1 MPSTSI
7 YGWSTP
13 AAADDNDVPTDL
25 ASLAGQ
31 IETTVD
37 GLTTF
42 AVARRLVKTDTQSVA
57 HSTYTSIVGWTGGT
71 GDPGNVVDGIT
82 YSNGV
87 FTVPTAGRY
96 LIGMGSYI
104 EDNATGDRIL
114 AFRHNGTLAE
124 ATFTA
129 RRGGTL
135 WIVKDCAAND
145 TLEIQVRQTSGVS
158 LLFGGSTNF
167 GWYQCARVA

>member
-37 GLTTF
+37 ELTTF
-42 AVARRLVKTDTQSVA
+42 AEARRLVKTDTQSVA
-57 HSTYTSIVGWTGGT
+57 HSTYTSIVGWTSGT
-71 GDPGNVVDGIT
+71 GDPGNVAGGIT
-82 YSNGV
+82 YASGV
-87 FTVPTAGRY
+87 FTVPTPGRY
-96 LIGMGSYI
+96 FIGMGSYL
-104 EDNATGDRIL
+104 EMNATGDRIL
-114 AFRHNGTLAE
+114 AFRHNGTLGE
-124 ATFTA
+124 AVFTA
-129 RRGGTL
+129 LRGGSL
-135 WIVKDCAAND
+135 WIMKDCAAND

-167 GWYQCARVA
+167 GWYQCGRVA

>member
-1 MPSTSI
+1 MPKTAKFL
-7 YGWSTP
+7 WPTP
-13 AAADDNDVPTDL
+13 ASVDPNDVPADTARL
-25 ASLAGQ
+25 ATK
-31 IETTVD
+31 IEETVD

-71 GDPGNVVDGIT
+71 GDPGNVAGGIT
-82 YSNGV
+82 YASGV

-96 LIGMGSYI
+96 LIGMGSYW
-104 EDNATGDRIL
+104 DTNATGDRML
-114 AFRHNGTLAE
+114 YFRHNGTLAE
-124 ATFTA
+124 STFTA
-129 RRGGTL
+129 LRGGSL

-145 TLEIQVRQTSGVS
+145 TLEIQARQTSGGA
-158 LLFGGSTNF
+158 LNFGGSSNF